1 MSAEKYSASAP
12 HHSND
17 SQDASLIYPNLRRP
31 NFSEKDPDRN
41 NYVEESDD
49 DDGGDDVDY
58 GAGKDELFDTP
69 R

>member
-1 MSAEKYSASAP
+1 MSTEKYSASAP

-17 SQDASLIYPNLRRP
+17 GQDASLIYPNLRRP

-49 DDGGDDVDY
+49 DDDVDEVDY
-58 GAGKDELFDTP
+58 AAHKDELFDTP